1 MNVFAKYWWLFWGLG
16 ATCALVI
23 FRMRRRGGP
32 ESIPRRI
39 MYALFPYAD
48 PVRSSQRQLSSHAA
62 AFIGGGVLLFTL
74 AYLLFLQSH

>member
-1 MNVFAKYWWLFWGLG
+1 MNVFAKYWWVFCGLG

-23 FRMRRRGGP
+23 FRMRGRGGP
-32 ESIPRRI
+32 ESVPRRI

-48 PVRSSQRQLSSHAA
+48 PVRAPQRQLSYRAA

-74 AYLLFLQSH
+74 AYLLFLQAQ

>member
-1 MNVFAKYWWLFWGLG
+1 MNVFAKYWWVFCGLG

-32 ESIPRRI
+32 DSVPRRI

-48 PVRSSQRQLSSHAA
+48 PVRPQRQLSFRAA

-74 AYLLFLQSH
+74 AYLLFLQAQ